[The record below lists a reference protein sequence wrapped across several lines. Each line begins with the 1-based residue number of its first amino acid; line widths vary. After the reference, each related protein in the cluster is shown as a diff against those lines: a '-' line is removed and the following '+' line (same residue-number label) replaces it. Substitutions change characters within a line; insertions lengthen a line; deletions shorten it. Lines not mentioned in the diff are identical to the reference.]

1 MQNNNKKKSKLN
13 KIHAISTAVILKV
26 LFFFQQTGALTVMNQ
41 SITVYSNTASHIFF
55 NIQVRHHATTDS
67 VLKTKSLN
75 KTLQKSLEMQPM

>member
-1 MQNNNKKKSKLN
+1 MQNNNKKNSKLN

-26 LFFFQQTGALTVMNQ
+26 LFFQQTGALTVMNQ